1 MPKEIKS
8 LVAISQDIL
17 ARHLEGLDDVGST
30 PYSLLKPALRKATP
44 KQLFRIEKAN
54 PHLRQEC
61 NELWLNHCLS
71 YVDIREAYHQGEH
84 QDPTKWRRTYM
95 QRFKETERKRE
106 LISAKVKKQYTKIQN
121 EKAAKSIK
129 VLSGYVPTQGRGSSS
144 YDNAKR
150 NQTSKLFQET
160 RRAANR
166 SHAMYRPTQQR
177 SSSSIF
183 VSNKSHRSLPLSTNI
198 VPVSKP
204 TSILSKAY
212 NNLRQQHLSPPQHFI
227 SQPLIPPPSHRIEL
241 PERQVEKKHNNTN
254 QIYMKK
260 PTSITTTTTT
270 TTTPFKTTTL
280 SKRKRLESPI
290 SRKETQ
296 SRKPAALVNYDI
308 FKQLS

>member
-17 ARHLEGLDDVGST
+17 SRHLEGLDDVGST

-129 VLSGYVPTQGRGSSS
+129 VLSGYVPTQGRSSTS

-183 VSNKSHRSLPLSTNI
+183 VPNKSHRSLPLSTHTI

-204 TSILSKAY
+204 TSKLSKAY
-212 NNLRQQHLSPPQHFI
+212 NNLKQQHLLPPHHFVSP
-227 SQPLIPPPSHRIEL
+227 PLIPPPSHPTEL
-241 PERQVEKKHNNTN
+241 PGRQVEKKHDNTS

-260 PTSITTTTTT
+260 PTSIATTLPTTT
-270 TTTPFKTTTL
+270 TTTPVKT
-280 SKRKRLESPI
+280 KRRRLESPI
-290 SRKETQ
+290 STKETQ